1 MIALHS
7 YLRWLILALF
17 IVVLVRHL
25 FGIIQKKQ
33 FEPLDKTLSLILTIS
48 LDTML
53 LIGIVVYFMSP
64 FGYGIFAEMG
74 ALVMKEAALRKIAVE
89 HPLQMVLAIV
99 FAHIGAAQRKK
110 DILDST
116 KHKKMFV
123 LYLISFVLIL
133 SGIPWNR

>member
-33 FEPLDKTLSLILTIS
+33 FESLDKTLSLILTIS

-74 ALVMKEAALRKIAVE
+74 ALVMKKAALRRIAIE
-89 HPLQMVLAIV
+89 HPIQMVLAIV